1 MSDDIYIT
9 TNKESTENEFNINT
23 EIDIDNTLLYNTNPD
38 LYLNKKTDSSDVLH
52 SDMKN
57 DSEYGILPTI
67 TIKGLNPNESL
78 KELVYRKQLLR
89 GYIPSSQILNRMEAR
104 VIRFNPNLS
113 NSHTIEK
120 ILDGKHEFQKDDLCY
135 LAHNSQTENQTNTNG
150 LIATIANFLYPV
162 RNNDNLL
169 ISSGDSLWSKHIN
182 SNCSENKNAATN
194 SSVSS
199 FSTICSIDTSIAQEI
214 ENTLQNARTGSV
226 LKGVNDNLTCQTPD
240 GMLFDGT
247 LPLTPTQITLT
258 RNGKLLNSIE
268 VSNNNTFQNELA
280 DIQLEVPLYYRS
292 VSKYQT
298 VKNNANNDDN
308 TNDNNSQYH
317 TKNLNSIYSYVQ
329 KIGAPE
335 NGGVLGQSAY
345 NYYQQQQQLLNE
357 QRNEKKNWFLY
368 AWNAFKQFWVDL
380 WEDLTSYF

>member
-38 LYLNKKTDSSDVLH
+38 LYLNEKTDSSDVLH

-57 DSEYGILPTI
+57 DSEYGILPTV

-135 LAHNSQTENQTNTNG
+135 LPHNRQTENQTNTNG

-169 ISSGDSLWSKHIN
+169 ISSGDSLWSKNIN
-182 SNCSENKNAATN
+182 NNCLENKNAATN

-226 LKGVNDNLTCQTPD
+226 LKGVNDNLTCQTPE

-268 VSNNNTFQNELA
+268 VTNNNTFQNELA

-298 VKNNANNDDN
+298 AKNNANNDDN